1 MENKENNSA
10 TDQPEVETAQAH
22 GPTKVAHPKT
32 AEKVKKN
39 KSNKLRHTI
48 ANVLVFVVV
57 AFGFYWLIKEY
68 FNVGKEN
75 YTESAQ
81 VQEFINPI
89 NSRVSG
95 YIKEI
100 KFTEHQAVKKGDT
113 LVVLDE
119 REIKTQLAQAEA
131 AYQNTL
137 AQRQVTSSSVNT
149 VSSNLSVLESN
160 IAGQKARLW
169 NAEQNLK
176 RYKNLLQAEAVTRQQ
191 FDQVKTEYDAQRA
204 SYQTLLN
211 QKNSANLST
220 SEVRSRIGFNDAEI
234 KRSKAAL
241 DMAKI
246 NLSYAVIVAPYDGI
260 MGRRLISDGQ
270 LLQPGQQVATIVLDG
285 QKWVTANFLESQMPG
300 IEIGKK
306 ITMKADAL
314 GGQEFEGTVTAISA
328 ATGSQYSNVATDNS
342 TGNFVKV
349 QQRIPVRIEFT
360 DKNKKEQIAK
370 LRAGMNMSVTVIP
383 NAENAKAK

>member
-1 MENKENNSA
+1 MENKEQINTEDSV
-10 TDQPEVETAQAH
+10 QEESPKVEA
-22 GPTKVAHPKT
+22 PTKIANPNK
-32 AEKVKKN
+32 AEKLKENKKN
-39 KSNKLRHTI
+39 KAKNI
-48 ANVLVFVVV
+48 FANVLVFFVV

-68 FNVGKEN
+68 FHIGKEN

-113 LVVLDE
+113 LVILDDNE
-119 REIKTQLAQAEA
+119 LKTQVAQAQATYQNSLAQKNAT
-131 AYQNTL
+131 Y
-137 AQRQVTSSSVNT
+137 SSINT
-149 VSSNLSVLESN
+149 VSSNVSVLESN

-169 NAEQNLK
+169 NAEQNLN
-176 RYKNLLQAEAVTRQQ
+176 RYRNLLKAEAVTKQQ
-191 FDQVKTEYDAQRA
+191 YDQIKTEYDAQQA

-220 SEVRSRIGFNDAEI
+220 SEVKTRINVNDADI
-234 KRSKAAL
+234 ARTKAAL

-246 NLSYAVIVAPYDGI
+246 NLSYAVIIAPYDGF
-260 MGRRLISDGQ
+260 MGRRTISDGQ
-270 LLQPGQQVATIVLDG
+270 LLQSGQQIATIVLDG

-300 IEIGKK
+300 IQVGKK
-306 ITMKADAL
+306 MTMKADAMN
-314 GGQEFEGTVTAISA
+314 GKAFEGTVSAISA

-349 QQRIPVRIEFT
+349 QQRIPVRIDFT
-360 DKNKKEQIAK
+360 KNNKKEDVDQ
-370 LRAGMNMSVTVIP
+370 LRAGMNMEITIEKKP
-383 NAENAKAK
+383 